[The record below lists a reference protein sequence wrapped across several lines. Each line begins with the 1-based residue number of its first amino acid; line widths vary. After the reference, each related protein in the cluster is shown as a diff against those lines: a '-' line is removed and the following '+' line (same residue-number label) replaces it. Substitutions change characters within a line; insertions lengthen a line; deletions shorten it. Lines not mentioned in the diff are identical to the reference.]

1 MLNEAMSHSVV
12 WQPSMFEAGEVPAVD
27 ATFSTL
33 VRHQL
38 DDRAWVDHAP
48 GWLSGAAAVFEA
60 LVEKAD
66 WKQHTRLMYGNEVL
80 QPRLNAPWRDQSGVP
95 LVPVLADAHRLLCE
109 RYGVEFDSG
118 MMNLYRDG
126 SDSVAWHRDK
136 IPASVVD
143 PIVVILSVGEP
154 RPFRLRPRP
163 GASGR
168 SLSFRLGD
176 GDLLVT
182 GGTTQRTWDHAV
194 PKVASARPRISIT
207 MRHS

>member
-1 MLNEAMSHSVV
+1 MSTPLV
-12 WQPSMFEAGEVPAVD
+12 WQPSMFDADEQPSVD
-27 ATFSTL
+27 AAFTTL

-48 GWLSGAAAVFEA
+48 GWLSGAGATFEA

-66 WKQHTRLMYGNEVL
+66 WAQHTRLLYGNEVI
-80 QPRLNAPWRDQSGVP
+80 QPRLNAPWRDASGAA
-95 LVPVLADAHRLLCE
+95 LVPVLEEAHRLLCA

-126 SDSVAWHRDK
+126 RDSVAWHRDK

-143 PIVVILSVGEP
+143 PIVVVLSVGQP
-154 RPFRLRPRP
+154 RTYRLRPWR
-163 GASGR
+163 GRSGR
-168 SLSFRLGD
+168 SHTFRLGN

-182 GGTTQRTWDHAV
+182 GGTTQRTWEHTV
-194 PKVASARPRISIT
+194 PKVASAGPRISIT